1 MKFFIFLS
9 LIFSGFVASANEND
23 ICRDMRENHGD
34 FKYTRQF
41 FAPEAC
47 FLSVKKDFVPDMV
60 YRSLIFRETGALMI
74 FNSFGNG
81 PESTYTGARVFYFFP
96 RQQVPAFHATGQ
108 AVEVSTSH
116 KNLTFFFDLESGKI
130 LSASNARIKEAAD
143 IVPENDG
150 GIEIL
155 SFQGLLLDSGF
166 KMGSDPTADL
176 ARSSTFRDEN
186 NQTCTVK
193 NSDIFSKN
201 SSGDISFR
209 LSDLS
214 LKKFLSSR
222 CPQIKYNL

>member
-9 LIFSGFVASANEND
+9 LILSGFIVSANENN

-47 FLSVKKDFVPDMV
+47 FLSVKKDYVPDMI
-60 YRSLIFRETGALMI
+60 YRYLIFRETGALMV

-81 PESTYTGARVFYFFP
+81 PDSTHTGARVFYFFP
-96 RQQVPAFHATGQ
+96 RHQVPAFQATQ
-108 AVEVSTSH
+108 QSVEVSTSH
-116 KNLTFFFDLESGKI
+116 KNLTFFFDLENGRI
-130 LSASNARIKEAAD
+130 LGATNARIKEATD
-143 IVPENDG
+143 IFPGNEG

-176 ARSSTFRDEN
+176 NRTSTFRDEN

-209 LSDLS
+209 MSDLS
-214 LKKFLSSR
+214 LKKVFVQSL
-222 CPQIKYNL
+222 PAN